1 MLVNAQKS
9 SIVQQI
15 QRPDM
20 DPAMS
25 AASALYSGQ
34 MQNVQNAA
42 NIQGTAATQHAST
55 TVADNVDAAFAKT
68 RVLLQTTDPVS
79 STPQTTTATDSAAM
93 TEFKEYMSKSP
104 EQRMRDSILKEL
116 GITEEDLA
124 NMSPEKQLAIGK
136 EIAQRIE
143 DKMKMAEAEKAQTP
157 ASALAAE
164 KTLAAI

>member
-9 SIVQQI
+9 TIVQQI

-20 DPAMS
+20 DPSMS
-25 AASALYSGQ
+25 AASVLYSGQ

-42 NIQGTAATQHAST
+42 NIQATTATQQAGT

-68 RVLLQTTDPVS
+68 RVLLQATDPVS
-79 STPQTTTATDSAAM
+79 NTPQATTATESAAM
-93 TEFKEYMSKSP
+93 TEFKDYMSKSP
-104 EQRMRDSILKEL
+104 AQRMRDSILREL

-124 NMSPEKQLAIGK
+124 ALPPEKQLAIGK
-136 EIAQRIE
+136 EIAKRLE
-143 DKMKMAEAEKAQTP
+143 DKMRLAEAEKASNP
-157 ASALAAE
+157 ASSLAAE